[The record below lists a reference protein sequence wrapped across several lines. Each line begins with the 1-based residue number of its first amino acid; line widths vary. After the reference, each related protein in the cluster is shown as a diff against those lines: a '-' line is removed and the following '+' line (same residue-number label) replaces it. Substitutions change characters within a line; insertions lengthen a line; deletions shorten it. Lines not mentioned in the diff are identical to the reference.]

1 MYEFSVGRSEMFI
14 CFLAFFFF
22 SGVLGIKLEVFFLF
36 FLDKLTSVS
45 LTDNHSLRLILA
57 LLKILVAEVMI
68 YSENFTLWT
77 ETT

>member
-1 MYEFSVGRSEMFI
+1 MFI